1 MRHVFTETY
10 TKTVCLSIDEGKNLM
25 RMYTQKFVRMLI
37 ICIVTLSF
45 ACSDTKTDDA
55 TKTKKNNVKQNYIAR
70 VNGVAIDQ
78 ADFDQ
83 QFNVMKKRYSSMGMP
98 LNDEKIE
105 EFKKNILDGLIE
117 QELLLQ
123 DCQAQGINVASTEI
137 QTELDNFKKQFKDQ
151 SDFTKKISEMNYTE
165 DMVKDQIKRTKTI
178 RKLIDE
184 KVIPTISVTDETLK
198 SYYDSHPNEFKVPER
213 VHASHILI
221 KVDEKATDAE
231 KADARKKIDEIKS
244 KLDNGEDFAKLASEN
259 SDCPSSKKGGDLGF
273 FPSGQM
279 VKPFEDAAFSLKP
292 GEVSDIVE
300 TRFGYHIIKLT
311 EKEAAK
317 TIAYDEI
324 KEKLKNKLL
333 QEKLKE
339 KMPIYIDSL
348 KAKAKIEIKDDQE
361 DKKVKAEPTKKEM
374 KQDKDLAE

>member
-1 MRHVFTETY
+1 MG
-10 TKTVCLSIDEGKNLM
+10 I
-25 RMYTQKFVRMLI
+25 YTQKFVRMLL
-37 ICIVTLSF
+37 ICIIALSF
-45 ACSDTKTDDA
+45 ACSDTKADDA
-55 TKTKKNNVKQNYIAR
+55 AKTKKNNVKQNYIAR
-70 VNGVAIDQ
+70 VNGVEIAQ

-83 QFNVMKKRYSSMGMP
+83 QFNLIKKRYSSMGMP
-98 LNDEKIE
+98 LNDEKLK
-105 EFKKNILDGLIE
+105 EFKENILNGLIE

-123 DCQAQGINVASTEI
+123 DSQAQGIKVASKEI

-165 DMVKDQIKRTKTI
+165 DKVKDQIKRTKTI

-184 KVIPTISVTDETLK
+184 KVMPTITISDETLK

-213 VHASHILI
+213 AQASHILV
-221 KVDEKATDAE
+221 KVDAKATDAE

-259 SDCPSSKKGGDLGF
+259 SGCPSSKKGGDLGL
-273 FPSGQM
+273 FPRGQM

-300 TRFGYHIIKLT
+300 TRFGYHIIKLA
-311 EKEAAK
+311 EKEDAK
-317 TIAYDEI
+317 TLAYNDV
-324 KEKLKNKLL
+324 KENLENKLI

-339 KMPIYIDSL
+339 KMPKYIDSL
-348 KAKAKIEIKDDQE
+348 KAKAKIEIKE
-361 DKKVKAEPTKKEM
+361 DKEEKKVKAETPTKEVK
-374 KQDKDLAE
+374 KDKDLAK